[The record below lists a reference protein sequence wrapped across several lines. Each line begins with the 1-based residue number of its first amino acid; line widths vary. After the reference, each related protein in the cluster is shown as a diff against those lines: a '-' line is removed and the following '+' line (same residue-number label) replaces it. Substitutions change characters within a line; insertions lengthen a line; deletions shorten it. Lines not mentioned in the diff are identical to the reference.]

1 MNANKSLLAVALLA
15 LGLGAGGL
23 VLTGP
28 GGDRDGHGP
37 MHDGGPISLAEAEQK
52 ARERAEA
59 MDADKNGL
67 VTADEAYAYRQA
79 QRAERM
85 KRRFERRHGAD
96 TVAVDAL
103 VAQRIERLKAMDA
116 NGDGTVDRD
125 EFRTHRKTMREHR
138 HGDGR
143 RGPPQD

>member
-23 VLTGP
+23 VLAGP
-28 GGDRDGHGP
+28 GGGRGHGP
-37 MHDGGPISLAEAEQK
+37 MHDGGPVSLAEAEQK

-59 MDADKNGL
+59 MDADKDGF
-67 VTADEAYAYRQA
+67 VTADEAHAYHQA

-85 KRRFERRHGAD
+85 KRRFERRHGGD

-125 EFRTHRKTMREHR
+125 EFRAHRKAMREHR
-138 HGDGR
+138 HGEGR